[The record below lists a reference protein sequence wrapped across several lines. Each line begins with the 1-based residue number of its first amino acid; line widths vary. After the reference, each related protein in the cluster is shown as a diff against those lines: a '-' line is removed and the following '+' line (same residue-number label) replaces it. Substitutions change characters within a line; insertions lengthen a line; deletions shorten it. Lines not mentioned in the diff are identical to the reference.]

1 MRHLNYLTDH
11 DQLHEKSHINSIFF
25 AFFCILPI
33 AIVLYVFYGEELRL
47 SLENDLFDIR
57 TRMKPQTADT
67 SRVAVVTISQQ
78 DIAAI
83 EQENA
88 QVPKLSSIRKIID
101 SCFQSNPEAVALIIP
116 RHDVDYDSR
125 EFDEFL
131 NVLDLYPNL
140 FLGTFDLNYRQPTGI
155 LMPAGLLAFPEQ
167 EFGSGTI
174 RTYRREVTRTLP
186 LMSYREDKLVPH
198 LMNHLAQ
205 KYSNQENK
213 QVLKKLNFDQIAD
226 NKKDINELSPWDPD
240 PPPVPNVKLNFVE
253 SHVFLTVNSADLIE
267 RGLDPRLTGR
277 IVVIG
282 YTAYRRRT
290 YANREGTH
298 VNTPWEGDGNPEVF
312 GTPLVYVLA
321 IQLQNLLEGAWL
333 SDAPFKVNVLQTL
346 AASIA
351 SFLVWRMPPF
361 IAVLLFCLLL
371 TTLTYA
377 HSVFF
382 AIANIHIPLADTLLF
397 SVLSTIAGAFVRAHF
412 NSRQFVKREGRA
424 KAKKNLA
431 LIQSRF
437 LNRFSFELYEYNQQ
451 IRSLLSIHAHSMN
464 IPDVARKVFSKA
476 LGSCEEL
483 GDYLLGIKQY
493 ASLREDQGRTIRK
506 EKVEIKDLIA
516 KVLGLF
522 ESLIEEHD
530 VKIELSC
537 PAPTYICTDKIFL
550 EPILFNLISN
560 AIKYSPKG
568 GQVTVKVFANSA
580 DSIKIEVVDQ
590 GPGIAPEFQKKIF
603 EKFYRVKNDQVYK
616 VKGNG
621 LGLYLCHYFSKKI
634 GVKVDLASEVGKGAN
649 FSLVV
654 ERHRY

>member
-1 MRHLNYLTDH
+1 MIDNEKLP
-11 DQLHEKSHINSIFF
+11 EKSHINSIFF

-57 TRMKPQTADT
+57 TRIKPQTADT

-78 DIAAI
+78 DIATI

-88 QVPKLSSIRKIID
+88 QVPKLSSIRQIID
-101 SCFQSNPEAVALIIP
+101 ACFLSNPEAVALVIP
-116 RHDVDYDSR
+116 RHDVDYDSA

-131 NVLDLYPNL
+131 RILNLYPNL
-140 FLGTFDLNYRQPTGI
+140 YLGTFDLNYRQPTGI
-155 LMPAGLLAFPEQ
+155 LMPTGLMSYPDQ

-198 LMNHLAQ
+198 LMNEIAQ

-213 QVLKKLNFDQIAD
+213 QSLKQLNFRRVAENQQ
-226 NKKDINELSPWDPD
+226 ELSGLNPWNPD

-253 SHVFLTVNSADLIE
+253 SHIFLTVNSVDLLAN
-267 RGLDPRLTGR
+267 GVDQRLTGR

-312 GTPLVYVLA
+312 GTPFVYVLA
-321 IQLQNLLEGAWL
+321 VLLQNLLEGAWL
-333 SDAPFKVNVLQTL
+333 SDAPFKVNMFQTL
-346 AASIA
+346 AISII
-351 SFLVWRMPPF
+351 SFFVWRMPPF
-361 IAVLLFCLLL
+361 LAVSLFGILLV
-371 TTLTYA
+371 TLTYI
-377 HSVFF
+377 HSILF
-382 AIANIHIPLADTLLF
+382 AIANIHVPLADTLLF
-397 SVLSTIAGAFVRAHF
+397 AILSTIAGAFVKAHF

-431 LIQSRF
+431 IIQSRF
-437 LNRFSFELYEYNQQ
+437 LNRFSFELYENNKQ
-451 IRSLLSIHAHSMN
+451 IRELLAKHTDSKSV
-464 IPDVARKVFSKA
+464 PEVARKVFSKA

-483 GDYLLGIKQY
+483 GEYLFGIKQY

-506 EKVEIKDLIA
+506 QSVELNEMLA

-522 ESLIEEHD
+522 ESLIEEQGVRIAIECP
-530 VKIELSC
+530 VKIFVF
-537 PAPTYICTDKIFL
+537 TDKIFL

-560 AIKYSPKG
+560 AIKYSPKDG
-568 GQVTVKVFANSA
+568 EVTLRVVDCSNNQV
-580 DSIKIEVVDQ
+580 KIEVIDQ
-590 GPGIAPEFQKKIF
+590 GPGIALEFQKKIF

-621 LGLYLCHYFSKKI
+621 LGLYLCHYFAKRI
-634 GVKVDLASEVGKGAN
+634 GIRVELVSEVGKGAN

-654 ERHRY
+654 ERCRD

>member
-1 MRHLNYLTDH
+1 MTEQGNLT
-11 DQLHEKSHINSIFF
+11 EKSHINSIFF

-57 TRMKPQTADT
+57 TRIKPQTADT

-83 EQENA
+83 EQKNA
-88 QVPKLSSIRKIID
+88 QVPKLSSIRQIID
-101 SCFQSNPEAVALIIP
+101 ACFSSSPEAVALVIP
-116 RHDVDYDSR
+116 RHDVDYDSG

-131 NVLDLYPNL
+131 KVLDQYSNLY
-140 FLGTFDLNYRQPTGI
+140 LGTFDLNYRQPTGI
-155 LMPAGLLAFPEQ
+155 LMPTGLLSYPDQ

-186 LMSYREDKLVPH
+186 LMSYREDKLVPQ
-198 LMNHLAQ
+198 LMNHIAQ
-205 KYSNQENK
+205 KYSSQDNKLALKQLNFSRIAENK
-213 QVLKKLNFDQIAD
+213 LELAD
-226 NKKDINELSPWDPD
+226 LSPWDPD
-240 PPPVPNVKLNFVE
+240 PPPVPNVKLNFIE
-253 SHVFLTVNSADLIE
+253 SHIFLTVNSAELVVK
-267 RGLDPRLTGR
+267 GFDPRLTGR

-312 GTPLVYVLA
+312 GTPLIYVLA
-321 IQLQNLLEGAWL
+321 VLLQNLLEGAWL
-333 SDAPFKVNVLQTL
+333 SDAPFKVNAIQTL
-346 AASIA
+346 AASLV
-351 SFLVWRMPPF
+351 SFAIWRMPPF
-361 IAVLLFCLLL
+361 LAVSLFCLLL
-371 TTLTYA
+371 ASLTYL
-377 HSVFF
+377 HSILF
-382 AIANIHIPLADTLLF
+382 AIAHVHIPLADTLLF
-397 SVLSTIAGAFVRAHF
+397 SVLSTIAGAFVRAHY

-437 LNRFSFELYEYNQQ
+437 LNRFAFELYEYNKQ
-451 IRSLLSIHAHSMN
+451 IRLLLSPHAHSEG
-464 IPDVARKVFSKA
+464 IPGAARKVFSKA

-483 GDYLLGIKQY
+483 GDYLFGIKQY
-493 ASLREDQGRTIRK
+493 ASLREDQGRSIRK
-506 EKVEIKDLIA
+506 ERVALNELFA
-516 KVLGLF
+516 NVLALF
-522 ESLIEEHD
+522 ESLIEEHE
-530 VKIELSC
+530 VKINLQC
-537 PAPTYICTDKIFL
+537 PDQTFICTDKIFL

-568 GQVTVKVFANSA
+568 GHVTLRVMDWQGEYV
-580 DSIKIEVVDQ
+580 KIEVIDE
-590 GPGIAPEFQKKIF
+590 GPGIPLEFQRKIF

-621 LGLYLCHYFSKKI
+621 LGLYLCHYFAKKI
-634 GVKVDLASEVGKGAN
+634 GVKVDVFSEVGKGAN